1 MDLTGQFVLVLL
13 YQGAIVADLSELS
26 HPQALSNYDNG
37 EATVDFAVSNGFGI
51 TEPSAVFHLSGWDL
65 DYNPQQS
72 IDFSLKASSL
82 SDSGPHLEPDIL
94 GTVENQ
100 ETYSPLVNLINIED
114 TGKDISTNKL
124 IINSTNKDR
133 SRKQSKYKH
142 GLLKSLNLV
151 LNEIHYQE
159 SRLDTEHRNPT
170 VLSAIQ
176 PSPTDVF
183 TRSFSK
189 STNSSRNIKTSQ
201 SSFSLLKNALQK
213 SVVSKE
219 NRTSALD
226 HSRRFREL
234 TKRRKYSM
242 NFVKRENINGSEN
255 VFDLTTSNI
264 TFGITELQENIS
276 LGFIRNS
283 KIPFVDIFGVSSIN
297 NYTHPSESQTAH
309 QFVDEDLLNTLNYS
323 DFKLER
329 APMINNNSN
338 NHLLDTNIE
347 LNKGTST
354 LSRLKNSS
362 SIISPNK
369 TLSSPSFTYLGY
381 LPVPTS
387 SHPPTK
393 ESTLFS
399 NGGTTRVT
407 LSSSSMGPDN
417 IHVPGV
423 LPMPLTTTSLP
434 RPTLSTLFSLKPTST
449 SDPWPVKLAAEIPGD
464 LILGGL
470 MMVHER
476 EDSVTCGPIMPQGG
490 IQALETMLYTL
501 DVVNN
506 MPDAPFTLGAHI
518 LDDCDKDTYGLE
530 MAVDFIK
537 EGQIDVGIIT
547 SYSLFLTKNPY
558 QPCLPRTTFSYSLSK
573 SLNLK

>member
-1 MDLTGQFVLVLL
+1 MDNVAGFQGCIFVSDGVVAGRQEGQIL
-13 YQGAIVADLSELS
+13 ADLSELS
-26 HPQALSNYDNG
+26 HLQPLANYDTG
-37 EATVDFAVSNGFGI
+37 EATVDFANCLRSFMSAGGI
-51 TEPSAVFHLSGWDL
+51 GIITRTKILISPSKPLHLLPVG
-65 DYNPQQS
+65 P
-72 IDFSLKASSL
+72 SL
-82 SDSGPHLEPDIL
+82 SRIFL
-94 GTVENQ
+94 GRLKMRKH
-100 ETYSPLVNLINIED
+100 SPRVKRINIEA
-114 TGKDISTNKL
+114 TGKDISTSKL
-124 IINSTNKDR
+124 IINSTNIDK
-133 SRKQSKYKH
+133 SRKQPKYTH

-170 VLSAIQ
+170 VLSAVQ
-176 PSPTDVF
+176 SSPTDVL
-183 TRSFSK
+183 TRSFS
-189 STNSSRNIKTSQ
+189 NPPISSRNIKTSQ

-213 SVVSKE
+213 SMVSKE

-234 TKRRKYSM
+234 TKRWKYSM
-242 NFVKRENINGSEN
+242 NFVKRDNINGLEN
-255 VFDLTTSNI
+255 AFDLTASNI
-264 TFGITELQENIS
+264 TFGITELQENIF
-276 LGFIRNS
+276 LGFIINS
-283 KIPFVDIFGVSSIN
+283 KIPFVDIFG
-297 NYTHPSESQTAH
+297 
-309 QFVDEDLLNTLNYS
+309 FVDEDLLNTLNYS

-347 LNKGTST
+347 LNKEAST
-354 LSRLKNSS
+354 LSRFKNSS
-362 SIISPNK
+362 SIICPNK
-369 TLSSPSFTYLGY
+369 TLSSPTFTYLGY

-423 LPMPLTTTSLP
+423 LPMPLTTTSFP
-434 RPTLSTLFSLKPTST
+434 RPTLSTLFTLKPTST

-518 LDDCDKDTYGLE
+518 LDDWDKDTYGLK

-537 EGQIDVGIIT
+537 SEFYQVDLKVEKIDAKDKFAFRSVQCLNFEDSNLLQCQVPQAALSEKRNGDK
-547 SYSLFLTKNPY
+547 LTI
-558 QPCLPRTTFSYSLSK
+558 
-573 SLNLK
+573 